1 MLDLIFPETCP
12 ACDSPVGKKER
23 LCGECLSGITLIGNL
38 SSCSACGIPF
48 GFYKDRDD
56 DSESR
61 DGGHLCG
68 RCLTEPFS
76 FSKARSIALYDGKLI
91 DIVYEFKYRGKL
103 GHGGFLSGLL
113 ADNMPYDRGGLD
125 VIVPVP
131 VHIKKLR
138 SREYNQSAVLAV
150 NLAKSVGV
158 RHDLFGLRKI
168 KDTRPQFEIEK
179 EDERRRNVKGAF
191 SVADAGA
198 FAGRSVLVVDDVFTT
213 GSTSD
218 ECARVLL
225 KAGASGVSVLT
236 VARARWA

>member
-1 MLDLIFPETCP
+1 M
-12 ACDSPVGKKER
+12 S
-23 LCGECLSGITLIGNL
+23 LIGDL
-38 SSCSACGIPF
+38 SSCAACGIPF

-56 DSESR
+56 GNESA

-91 DIVYEFKYRGKL
+91 DIIYEFKYRGKL

-113 ADNMPYDRGGLD
+113 ADNMPYDAGGLD

-191 SVADAGA
+191 SVADAAA
-198 FAGRSVLVVDDVFTT
+198 FSGKSVLVVDDVFTT

-225 KAGASGVSVLT
+225 RAGASDVRVLT

>member
-12 ACDSPVGKKER
+12 ACDSPIGKKER
-23 LCGECLSGITLIGNL
+23 LCRECLSTITLIGNL
-38 SSCSACGIPF
+38 SSCAACGIPF
-48 GFYKDRDD
+48 GFYKHGEEGEGNGR
-56 DSESR
+56 E
-61 DGGHLCG
+61 GHLCG

-91 DIVYEFKYRGKL
+91 DIIYEFKYRGKL

-113 ADNMPYDRGGLD
+113 ADNMPYDRSGFD

-158 RHDLFGLRKI
+158 GHDLFGLRKI

-225 KAGASGVSVLT
+225 KAGASEVSVLT